1 MDFASVP
8 DKYLA
13 LTGEGGME
21 QETEVLYDKINGIG
35 THEVVIESSDHN
47 TELEILPQRLIKVA
61 AMGNEKKSEL
71 PSGFQKFFMCSGTMN
86 RLNQTALLPRPN

>member
-13 LTGEGGME
+13 LTGECGME

-35 THEVVIESSDHN
+35 THEVVLENSVHN
-47 TELEILPQRLIKVA
+47 TELELLPQRLIKVA
-61 AMGNEKKSEL
+61 AMKNEKNSEL
-71 PSGFQKFFMCSGTMN
+71 PSGFQEFFMCSGIMN
-86 RLNQTALLPRPN
+86 RLNQTALLPRLN

>member
-13 LTGEGGME
+13 LTGEGRME

-35 THEVVIESSDHN
+35 THEVVI
-47 TELEILPQRLIKVA
+47 
-61 AMGNEKKSEL
+61 
-71 PSGFQKFFMCSGTMN
+71 
-86 RLNQTALLPRPN
+86 